1 MQCFDFR
8 RTFSRIAVDSVKL
21 FPEFPQCVFVSLP
34 VFMCF
39 HQVFMCFQ
47 MFDVCFRCSSVF
59 KCSCV
64 FKMSYVFSNVHVF
77 SGVQVEHLLLM
88 SCVTLRPCV
97 AFILTPCC
105 LLSQFLSRQVCCAK
119 FVFVVPSFVYF
130 CDFMVCVSMQEA

>member
-1 MQCFDFR
+1 M
-8 RTFSRIAVDSVKL
+8 DSVKL

-64 FKMSYVFSNVHVF
+64 FKMFYVFSNVHVF

-119 FVFVVPSFVYF
+119 NMFNLFSARHSGIGVVYF